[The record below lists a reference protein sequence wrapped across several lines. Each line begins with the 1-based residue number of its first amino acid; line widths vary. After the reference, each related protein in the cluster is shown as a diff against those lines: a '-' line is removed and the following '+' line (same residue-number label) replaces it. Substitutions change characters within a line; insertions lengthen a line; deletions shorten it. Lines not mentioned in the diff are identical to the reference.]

1 MANIFTLENKLKSCR
16 LTIQEIPE
24 DLEKDAESNQAIV
37 SSASSKIAPKDS
49 LSKLA
54 SLENRIK
61 KLESLLDY
69 DDDKLTSI
77 FYYTDEKSLS
87 DAVRSISKRVAQ
99 MDPNT
104 LEQIDH
110 RVSKLGQKLSRL
122 MEQKSALDE
131 TQNKSKI
138 TELYEMVNKVEK
150 NMSIITE
157 IAARLNILS
166 EIEEEALNFN
176 DAFANLDK
184 LQSDIEENLKQNGIE
199 LKAMKESFGTNLQ
212 SIKDLI
218 SSIDQ
223 RITNL
228 K

>member
-1 MANIFTLENKLKSCR
+1 MTNISTLENKLRSCR

-24 DLEKDAESNQAIV
+24 DVENTQGNQPT
-37 SSASSKIAPKDS
+37 ASKVAQKIPQKGS
-49 LSKLA
+49 TEKLA

-77 FYYTDEKSLS
+77 FYFTDEKSLS
-87 DAVRSISKRVAQ
+87 EAVRSLSNRVAQ
-99 MDPNT
+99 MDPTT
-104 LEQIDH
+104 LDQIDH
-110 RVSKLGQKLSRL
+110 RVTSLNQKLSQL
-122 MEQKSALDE
+122 SDKKSVLEE

-138 TELYEMVNKVEK
+138 TELYEMANKVEK

-166 EIEEEALNFN
+166 QIEEEALNFS
-176 DAFANLDK
+176 DAFTNLDS
-184 LQSDIEENLKQNGIE
+184 LQTKIEEGLKQNTDE
-199 LKAMKESFGTNLQ
+199 LSALKKSFNTNFQ
-212 SIKDLI
+212 TIKDLM

-223 RITNL
+223 RVTNL